1 MTIIDHTSS
10 ALDAVRM
17 DIMWNRLISVVE
29 EQATTLVR
37 AAFSTSTR
45 EAGDLS
51 AGVFDPQG
59 DMLAQSVT
67 GTPGHVNSMAA
78 SVKHFLDEFP
88 AITMRPGDIYLTND
102 PWKGTGHLFDIVV
115 VTPAFQGDRL
125 VALLACTSHVV
136 DIGGLGFTTASREIY
151 HEGLYLPLMKF
162 ASGGEFDK
170 NVVGIIEANVRDKVQ
185 VIGDIHS
192 LAACNDI
199 GAKRLLDMM
208 DEYQLTDLDELAAHI
223 IDTSRQAM
231 LDAVAELPHG
241 TWNSTMRID
250 GVDEPIDLVGELT
263 IGPSGI
269 DVDFTGTGP
278 QSQWGIN
285 VPMNY
290 TDAYTSFGV
299 RCIVGPS
306 IPNNAGSLEVVRVS
320 APEGCILNAAHPAAV
335 NVRHVIGQM
344 LPDTIFGCLAQA
356 VPEKVPAE
364 GTSSLWNL
372 LATGKW
378 QPVEGRDEENF
389 ILMSFHSGG
398 AGARPDQDGL
408 SATAFPSGVRNMP
421 IEINETTSPIVFW
434 RKEFRADSGG
444 DGKHR
449 GGLGQVIELESRHE
463 RDYMI
468 SASYERIVYPA
479 RGRHGGRPGATGR
492 LSLDDDTEVSPKGQ
506 SVIPG
511 DRRLIIE
518 FPGGGG
524 YGDPADRDPEASERD
539 HLNGFVT

>member
-1 MTIIDHTSS
+1 MTIIDHTNS

-88 AITMRPGDIYLTND
+88 TMTMRPGDIYLTND

-136 DIGGLGFTTASREIY
+136 DIGGLGFTTSSREIY

-170 NVVGIIEANVRDKVQ
+170 NVVRIIEANVRDKVQ

-192 LAACNDI
+192 LAACNDT

-208 DEYQLTDLDELAAHI
+208 DEYQLTDLEELRAHI

-241 TWNSTMRID
+241 TWNS
-250 GVDEPIDLVGELT
+250 
-263 IGPSGI
+263 
-269 DVDFTGTGP
+269 
-278 QSQWGIN
+278 
-285 VPMNY
+285 
-290 TDAYTSFGV
+290 
-299 RCIVGPS
+299 
-306 IPNNAGSLEVVRVS
+306 
-320 APEGCILNAAHPAAV
+320 AA
-335 NVRHVIGQM
+335 
-344 LPDTIFGCLAQA
+344 
-356 VPEKVPAE
+356 
-364 GTSSLWNL
+364 
-372 LATGKW
+372 
-378 QPVEGRDEENF
+378 
-389 ILMSFHSGG
+389 
-398 AGARPDQDGL
+398 
-408 SATAFPSGVRNMP
+408 
-421 IEINETTSPIVFW
+421 
-434 RKEFRADSGG
+434 
-444 DGKHR
+444 
-449 GGLGQVIELESRHE
+449 
-463 RDYMI
+463 
-468 SASYERIVYPA
+468 
-479 RGRHGGRPGATGR
+479 
-492 LSLDDDTEVSPKGQ
+492 
-506 SVIPG
+506 
-511 DRRLIIE
+511 
-518 FPGGGG
+518 
-524 YGDPADRDPEASERD
+524 
-539 HLNGFVT
+539 